1 MIRLN
6 PVTDVDESVQRGLV
20 AIKLGLGRLDDMLTT
35 EEFKEL
41 LISDPTTEEG
51 EIKVAEFFK
60 ALPKWE
66 TLTNKWNDEKKI
78 VHGFRRYY
86 ELLFL
91 VKSQSKHD
99 RVWFSFFEGMHRHA
113 AVVTGMLCSKLDNFT
128 NELEPGSLTLDHFKN
143 EDVVKSFSSPGV
155 TVEEQLNNI
164 MTKQIEAPMFNNS
177 FVIHG
182 YIPTISDPTRNAGQ
196 LIEGARLQS
205 QWISRFK
212 LSLARVSLSKNIA
225 NWLKTIQ
232 THSTGHTRNNPKF
245 RPDLSRQE
253 TPVIVL
259 QTDTKV
265 SAFRKAM
272 EKSGRDD
279 DCHVYDIPSVI
290 RSETWNAYIR
300 SPFEGVAR
308 RAFVKTITFPCI
320 DDTKQSE
327 MTPPYRITYES
338 VTTDLGTV
346 ATKNCARKVD
356 VRLYNAYLIIP
367 GIVLHLSSKA
377 KSVEISKILGGD
389 FEVNVINF
397 VARYGNYT
405 RKSPFLTIH
414 GAYTK
419 YIEVMTDV
427 TYITGLTGDSQ
438 IVPVTM
444 FLVMLYN
451 ACFMFQKNNETN
463 LLTTALDTLDLNAD
477 VDHEKF
483 MSTMSEY
490 NNLRTIPFRKNSF

>member
-1 MIRLN
+1 
-6 PVTDVDESVQRGLV
+6 
-20 AIKLGLGRLDDMLTT
+20 
-35 EEFKEL
+35 
-41 LISDPTTEEG
+41 
-51 EIKVAEFFK
+51 
-60 ALPKWE
+60 
-66 TLTNKWNDEKKI
+66 
-78 VHGFRRYY
+78 
-86 ELLFL
+86 
-91 VKSQSKHD
+91 
-99 RVWFSFFEGMHRHA
+99 
-113 AVVTGMLCSKLDNFT
+113 
-128 NELEPGSLTLDHFKN
+128 
-143 EDVVKSFSSPGV
+143 
-155 TVEEQLNNI
+155 
-164 MTKQIEAPMFNNS
+164 
-177 FVIHG
+177 
-182 YIPTISDPTRNAGQ
+182 
-196 LIEGARLQS
+196 
-205 QWISRFK
+205 
-212 LSLARVSLSKNIA
+212 
-225 NWLKTIQ
+225 
-232 THSTGHTRNNPKF
+232 
-245 RPDLSRQE
+245 
-253 TPVIVL
+253 VIVL

-272 EKSGRDD
+272 EKSGIDD

-338 VTTDLGTV
+338 VTKDLGTV
-346 ATKNCARKVD
+346 ATKNGGRKVD
-356 VRLYNAYLIIP
+356 VQLYNAYLIIP